1 MTTNYSAQEITV
13 LKDLEPVQIRPGM
26 YTDTTRPNHLAQEVI
41 DNSVDE
47 ALAGFA
53 TKVEVIL
60 HADQSLEVIDN
71 GRGMPVDIHPTEG
84 VSGVE
89 VILTKLH
96 AGGKFSNKN
105 YEFAGGLHGVGIS
118 VVNALSER
126 VDIQV
131 KRNGEVYKIA
141 FENGAKV
148 EELEVIGT
156 CGRRTTGTTVH
167 FKPNPKYFDSKNFS
181 VSRLRHLLRA
191 KAVLCSGLE
200 IKFVDKV
207 NNTEDVWCYQDGLSD
222 YLTEAVNGFETLP
235 EKPFVGELKGS
246 TEAVSWALLW
256 LPEGGELIAESYVN
270 LIPTVQGGT
279 HVNGL
284 RQGLLNAMTEY
295 CEFRNKLPRG
305 VKLTADDIWD
315 RCAYILSLKM
325 QDAQFAGQTKER
337 LSSRQSAVFVA
348 GVLKDAFSLWLN
360 QNVQDA
366 DRLAEMAI
374 SSAQRRLNAAKK
386 VVRKKL
392 VSGPA
397 LPGKLADCA
406 SQNLE
411 KTELFLVEGD
421 SAGGSAKQARD
432 REYQAILP
440 LRGKILNTWEVTSD
454 QVLGSTEIHD
464 IAVALGID
472 PDNEDL
478 SQLRYG
484 KVCILADA
492 DSDGLHIAT
501 LLCALF
507 LRHFPK
513 LVQDGHV
520 YVAMPPLYRIDLGK
534 EVFYALDENEKEAIL
549 ERLKGKK
556 GTLNV
561 QRFKGLGEMDPS
573 QLRETTMDPNTR
585 RLVQLTYELGED
597 QGAETLEL
605 MDMLLA
611 KKRAEDRKNWLQT
624 NGDQVDLAV

>member
-1 MTTNYSAQEITV
+1 MTTNYSANEITV
-13 LKDLEPVQIRPGM
+13 LKDLEPVQLRPGM

-53 TKVEVIL
+53 TKIEVIL
-60 HADQSLEVIDN
+60 HKDQSIEVIDN
-71 GRGMPVDIHPTEG
+71 GRGMPVDIHPVEK

-89 VILTKLH
+89 VIMSKLH

-105 YEFAGGLHGVGIS
+105 YTFSGGLHGVGIS

-126 VDIQV
+126 VDVTV

-141 FENGAKV
+141 FENGKKV
-148 EELEVIGT
+148 EDLTVIGT

-167 FKPNPKYFDSKNFS
+167 FKPNPKYFDSPKFS
-181 VSRLRHLLRA
+181 ASRLRHLLRA

-200 IKFVDKV
+200 IKFIDKV
-207 NNTEDVWCYQDGLSD
+207 NDTEDTWLYQDGLND
-222 YLTEAVNGFETLP
+222 YLMEAVNGLVTLP
-235 EKPFVGELKGS
+235 EQPFIGEFKGEK
-246 TEAVSWALLW
+246 EAVSWALLW
-256 LPEGGELIAESYVN
+256 LPEGGELIGESYVN
-270 LIPTVQGGT
+270 LIPTALGGT

-284 RQGLLNAMTEY
+284 RQGLLDAMREF
-295 CEFRNKLPRG
+295 CEFRNLLPRG
-305 VKLTADDIWD
+305 VKLTADDLWD
-315 RCAYILSLKM
+315 RCAYVLSLKM
-325 QDAQFAGQTKER
+325 QDPQFAGQTKER
-337 LSSRQSAVFVA
+337 LSSRQSAVFIG
-348 GVLKDAFSLWLN
+348 GVVKDAFSLWLN
-360 QNVQDA
+360 QNVQTAELLA
-366 DRLAEMAI
+366 DMAI
-374 SSAQRRLNAAKK
+374 SSAQRRLRAAKK

-397 LPGKLADCA
+397 LPGKLADCS
-406 SQNLE
+406 SQDLNL
-411 KTELFLVEGD
+411 TELFLVEGD
-421 SAGGSAKQARD
+421 SAGGSAKQARE

-440 LRGKILNTWEVTSD
+440 LRGKILNTWEVSPE
-454 QVLGSTEIHD
+454 QVLASQEVHD

-472 PDNEDL
+472 PDNDDL

-513 LVQDGHV
+513 LVEQGHV

-534 EVFYALDENEKEAIL
+534 EVFYALDESEKEAIL
-549 ERLKGKK
+549 DRLKGKK
-556 GTLNV
+556 GKPNV
-561 QRFKGLGEMDPS
+561 QRFKGLGEMNPM

-585 RLVQLTYELGED
+585 RLVQLTFEAQGEES
-597 QGAETLEL
+597 QETMET

-611 KKRAEDRKNWLQT
+611 KKRAEDRKNWLQAK
-624 NGDQVDLAV
+624 GDQVDLAV